1 MTNKR
6 YISVFGTNLAIVVY
20 YFLPRI
26 QITTLSPHW
35 NMFFNFRHILVTIIT
50 LSMLIITFQKTY
62 SNKWKNVQLNRMVV
76 SSYILFLFATI
87 FYFMMT
93 EFL

>member
-1 MTNKR
+1 MTNKK
-6 YISVFGTNLAIVVY
+6 YTSIFGTNLAIIVY

-35 NMFFNFRHILVTIIT
+35 TMFFNSRHILVSIIT

-62 SNKWKNVQLNRMVV
+62 SNKWKNVHLSRMIV
-76 SSYILFLFATI
+76 SSYCLFLFATI
-87 FYFMMT
+87 FYLMMT

>member
-1 MTNKR
+1 
-6 YISVFGTNLAIVVY
+6 
-20 YFLPRI
+20 
-26 QITTLSPHW
+26 
-35 NMFFNFRHILVTIIT
+35 
-50 LSMLIITFQKTY
+50 MLIITFQKTY